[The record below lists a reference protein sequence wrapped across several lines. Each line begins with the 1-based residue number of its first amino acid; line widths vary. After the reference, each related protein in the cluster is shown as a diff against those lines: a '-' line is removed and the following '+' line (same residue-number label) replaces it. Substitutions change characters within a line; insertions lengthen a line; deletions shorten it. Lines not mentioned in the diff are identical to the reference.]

1 MPNWK
6 FQISFFN
13 SLKQHKKGKHCLKI
27 IEEISEILANYLS
40 FAEHSVSTS
49 KIQTE

>member
-6 FQISFFN
+6 FQFIFN
-13 SLKQHKKGKHCLKI
+13 FPKQHRKAKHCLKI
-27 IEEISEILANYLS
+27 IEEICEILDNYLS
-40 FAEHSVSTS
+40 FAEHSVSIS